1 MAQYSIHSNKFLDN
15 NKSLYEVM
23 LTGGGASVY
32 TPAGNLDNSIDAFG
46 RTRVSN
52 PHKLF
57 SSSLRYS
64 DSERRWNEKLTGTS
78 SSSHNNNQSLI
89 EMTVGSSN
97 GDSIIRE
104 TDRVFPYQAGKSLQ
118 ILNSF
123 TFSEAKENLRQRVG
137 YFGKFNGI
145 YLEKDG
151 LDTYIVKRSY
161 GTGSVVNTRVAQ
173 SDWNV
178 DSMDGSG
185 PSGINLDLTKSHIL
199 FIDIE
204 WLGVGSVRAGF
215 VINGQFV
222 LAHIFHHANSI
233 DGTYMT
239 TATLPIRYEIT
250 NTGDTSGSSTMK
262 QICSTVTSEGGYN
275 DINLTRSAS
284 NPITGK
290 NLTNGIDNPMVSIRL
305 RSQRTDAVAVPREL
319 TLYGLQDT
327 AFKYKVIRNGT
338 LNGASWDLVDSVSS
352 VEYDLSA
359 DSMSNGTVIFE
370 GLFKGQSTVDPIDL
384 HNLFDHTA
392 QLTRGIIDSDSAG
405 DIFTIAIEPT
415 TNNDDA
421 VVALSWQEATA

>member
-32 TPAGNLDNSIDAFG
+32 TPAGNLNNSIDAFG

-57 SSSLRYS
+57 SSTLRYS
-64 DSERRWNEKLTGTS
+64 DSERRWNEKLIGTS
-78 SSSHNNNQSLI
+78 STSHNNNQSLM
-89 EMTVGSSN
+89 ELTVGSSN

-104 TDRVFPYQAGKSLQ
+104 TDRVCSYQPGKSLQ
-118 ILNSF
+118 VLNSF

-137 YFGKFNGI
+137 YFGKYNGI

-161 GTGSVVNTRVAQ
+161 GTGSIVNTRIAQ

-185 PSGINLDLTKSHIL
+185 PSGINLDLTKSHIF

-204 WLGVGSVRAGF
+204 WLGVGSVRTGF

-262 QICSTVTSEGGYN
+262 QICSTANSEGGYN
-275 DINLTRSAS
+275 DISLTRSAS

-290 NLTNGIDNPMVSIRL
+290 NLTNGINNPMVSIRL
-305 RSQRTDAVAVPREL
+305 RSQRTDAVVVPREL
-319 TLYGLQDT
+319 TLYGLQAN

-338 LNGASWDLVDSVSS
+338 LSGASWNLVDSVSS

-359 DSMSNGTVIFE
+359 NSMSNGTVIFE
-370 GLFKGQSTVDPIDL
+370 GLFKGQSTVNPLNL

-405 DIFTIAIEPT
+405 DIFTIAIVPT

-421 VVALSWQEATA
+421 IAALSWQEAAA

>member
-32 TPAGNLDNSIDAFG
+32 TPAGNLNNSIDAFG

-89 EMTVGSSN
+89 ELTVGSTN

-104 TDRVFPYQAGKSLQ
+104 TDRVFSYQPGKSLQ

-123 TFSEAKENLRQRVG
+123 TLSEAKENLRQRVG
-137 YFGKFNGI
+137 YFGKYNGI

-161 GTGSVVNTRVAQ
+161 GTGSIVDTRVLQ
-173 SDWNV
+173 SDWNI

-185 PSGINLDLTKSHIL
+185 PSGINLDLTKSHI
-199 FIDIE
+199 FFTDIE
-204 WLGVGSVRAGF
+204 WLGVGSVRTGF
-215 VINGQFV
+215 IINGQFV
-222 LAHIFHHANSI
+222 LTHIFHHANSI

-239 TATLPIRYEIT
+239 TATLPIRYELT

-262 QICSTVTSEGGYN
+262 QICSTVNSEGGYN

-305 RSQRTDAVAVPREL
+305 RSQRTDAVVVPREL

-384 HNLFDHTA
+384 HNFFNHTA

-405 DIFTIAIEPT
+405 DTFTIAIVPT

-421 VVALSWQEATA
+421 IAALSWQEATA

>member
-32 TPAGNLDNSIDAFG
+32 TPTGNLDNSTDAFG

-89 EMTVGSSN
+89 ELTVGSTN

-104 TDRVFPYQAGKSLQ
+104 TDRVFSYQPGKSLQ

-123 TFSEAKENLRQRVG
+123 TLSEAKENLRQRVG
-137 YFGKFNGI
+137 YFGKYNGI

-161 GTGSVVNTRVAQ
+161 GTGSVVNTRVSQ

-185 PSGINLDLTKSHIL
+185 PSGINLDLTKSHIF

-204 WLGVGSVRAGF
+204 WLGVGSVRTGF
-215 VINGQFV
+215 IINGQFV
-222 LAHIFHHANSI
+222 LTHIFHHANSI

-239 TATLPIRYEIT
+239 TATLPIRYELT

-262 QICSTVTSEGGYN
+262 QICSTVNSEGGYN

-305 RSQRTDAVAVPREL
+305 RSQRTDAVVVPREL

-370 GLFKGQSTVDPIDL
+370 GLFKGQSTVDPLDL
-384 HNLFDHTA
+384 HNLFDHTV

-405 DIFTIAIEPT
+405 DIFTIAIVPT

>member
-32 TPAGNLDNSIDAFG
+32 TPAGNLNNSIDAFG

-57 SSSLRYS
+57 SSTLRYS
-64 DSERRWNEKLTGTS
+64 DSERRWNEKLIGTS
-78 SSSHNNNQSLI
+78 STSHNNNQSLI
-89 EMTVGSSN
+89 ELTVGSSN

-104 TDRVFPYQAGKSLQ
+104 TDRVFSYQPGKSLQ
-118 ILNSF
+118 VLNSF

-137 YFGKFNGI
+137 YFGKYNGI

-161 GTGSVVNTRVAQ
+161 GTGSIVNTRIAQ

-185 PSGINLDLTKSHIL
+185 PSGINLDLTKSHIF

-204 WLGVGSVRAGF
+204 WLGVGSVRTGF

-262 QICSTVTSEGGYN
+262 QICSTVNSEGGYN
-275 DINLTRSAS
+275 DISLTRSAS

-290 NLTNGIDNPMVSIRL
+290 NLTNGINNPMVSIRL
-305 RSQRTDAVAVPREL
+305 RSQRTDAVVVPREL
-319 TLYGLQDT
+319 TLYGLQAT
-327 AFKYKVIRNGT
+327 AFKYKIIRNGT
-338 LNGASWDLVDSVSS
+338 LSGASWNLVDSVSS

-370 GLFKGQSTVDPIDL
+370 GLFRGQSTVDPLDL